1 MEKKNKQQTE
11 KHSVRDFM
19 DAADVRGIFLYRKD
33 GYVLTY
39 LRIYPYNLNL
49 KSREERKAETDRLA
63 LSFGDDRKDFVYFTL
78 PREIDMDKY
87 KNLLKKKYQD
97 QMDLG
102 KRHIIAAMMEQCAE
116 LSTNGE
122 NYEHQHFIK
131 IWKKNHNKAAA
142 EDDLKDRIE
151 DFRARY
157 QAAGIQCEVL
167 QEQEIV
173 KLCNLYGNSLQASF
187 ENVDESTLYTPI
199 MQLL

>member
-1 MEKKNKQQTE
+1 MK
-11 KHSVRDFM
+11 
-19 DAADVRGIFLYRKD
+19 
-33 GYVLTY
+33 
-39 LRIYPYNLNL
+39 
-49 KSREERKAETDRLA
+49 
-63 LSFGDDRKDFVYFTL
+63 
-78 PREIDMDKY
+78 
-87 KNLLKKKYQD
+87 
-97 QMDLG
+97 
-102 KRHIIAAMMEQCAE
+102 
-116 LSTNGE
+116 
-122 NYEHQHFIK
+122 HQHFIK

-187 ENVDESTLYTPI
+187 ENVDESTLYTPV